1 MTQITILGGSGF
13 LGSALSDLVS
23 KKKINK
29 IIIFDTNKKTNLL
42 PNQKFIK
49 GNILNDKKL
58 YKAIKGSKY
67 VFNFAALA
75 DLEDAKNKP
84 LETAMIN
91 IIGIIKILKA
101 CKKFNVRKIIQA
113 STIYANSEQ
122 GGFYG
127 ASKKAA
133 EDYIERFSRKY
144 NLKYTILR
152 FGSLYG
158 EGAGKNNGINLI
170 IDYAL
175 KKNILRYKGKKT
187 AARKYIHVLDACE
200 ACSRAMKSQFDN
212 KYLNITGNKKI
223 KITKLLGI
231 LSKTLGITKNKIIF
245 SNKQNEGHYTSEPK
259 KFIPRQ
265 GLNLYLKKNRDFKK
279 ALFKQF
285 LERKRMSKK

>member
-1 MTQITILGGSGF
+1 MKKVTVLGGSGF
-13 LGSALSDLVS
+13 IGTEVCKLLV
-23 KKKINK
+23 KKKYKVTILDLKKNK
-29 IIIFDTNKKTNLL
+29 EISTSC
-42 PNQKFIK
+42 KFIK
-49 GNILNDKKL
+49 GSILELNKL
-58 YKAIKGSKY
+58 NSSIKGSDY
-67 VFNFAALA
+67 VYNFAALA
-75 DLEDAKNKP
+75 DLNEAINKP
-84 LETAMIN
+84 LDTAMIN
-91 IIGIIKILKA
+91 IIGTINALKISKKNKV
-101 CKKFNVRKIIQA
+101 KKFIQA
-113 STIYANSEQ
+113 SSIYAMSEE

-158 EGAGKNNGINLI
+158 EGADKNNGINLI

-231 LSKTLGITKNKIIF
+231 LSKTLDISKNKIIF